1 MDQALRFLADT
12 IFGLLTYSFLLRF
25 LMQTLRAPFRNPLGP
40 ALLALTDW
48 AVKPVRRIVPG
59 LRGVDWATL
68 LLAWLTQWLWLVAV
82 AAITGA
88 GVGAPVIG
96 IAAVLACIELVKAA
110 IWILII
116 AVIVQ
121 ALLTWVAPDGP
132 LSGLLNALTFRFLAP
147 LRRRIPPLGG
157 TLDLTP
163 LILIV
168 ILQLILM
175 LPVRWLELAALHA
188 FRGGFAL

>member
-1 MDQALRFLADT
+1 M
-12 IFGLLTYSFLLRF
+12 
-25 LMQTLRAPFRNPLGP
+25 
-40 ALLALTDW
+40 
-48 AVKPVRRIVPG
+48 
-59 LRGVDWATL
+59 
-68 LLAWLTQWLWLVAV
+68 QWLWLVTI
-82 AAITGA
+82 AAIAGA
-88 GVGAPVIG
+88 GVSGPVIA
-96 IAAVLACIELVKAA
+96 IAAVLAVIELLKAV

-175 LPVRWLELAALHA
+175 LPLRWLEGAVLQA
-188 FRGGFAL
+188 FRGGFPV